1 MNHNS
6 FPGGEQTPAY
16 QDDGDAAEF
25 PSFEE
30 HIKSMDTENLTRIDN
45 KIGRDIAKNLNTEK
59 IKFDRSLE
67 QTSKSPDY
75 RKDKDG
81 NVYFGK
87 IGDTIVFGETKHTR
101 RVDDFPHE
109 TNEEDYDNSVVGIR
123 TDDGNQYYISQGVFL
138 DRGNDKKV
146 DLLKRRQ
153 DDPHYRFPN
162 ITIGEPLPY
171 NSIARNIPEGTNIG
185 IVTEVVCLG
194 EAPSTSPNENKTKK
208 DIQEYIANEIKQSET
223 AKRIRHIQH

>member
-6 FPGGEQTPAY
+6 FPSGEQTPAH

-30 HIKSMDTENLTRIDN
+30 HIKSMDTENLTRID
-45 KIGRDIAKNLNTEK
+45 K
-59 IKFDRSLE
+59 
-67 QTSKSPDY
+67 SKSPDY

-101 RVDDFPHE
+101 KVDDFPHE

-138 DRGNDKKV
+138 DHGNDKKV

-153 DDPHYRFPN
+153 DDPNYRFPS